1 MQQLQSSW
9 REQGSRSAPRRLQ
22 SLSDGYFRAK
32 SVAVEEELPAHRWH
46 DSEEI
51 SSWHEALLDA
61 LGYTDR
67 QRADIPVDA
76 NTLYVPVLSQVTR
89 YNKPWLAIAETPF
102 TLPDSSLKDGRPSE
116 DPLELEPLFDQQAM
130 PR

>member
-1 MQQLQSSW
+1 MPLDTCVQNVGEYYSSHYLDSTFARDMQQLQSSW

-61 LGYTDR
+61 L
-67 QRADIPVDA
+67 DI
-76 NTLYVPVLSQVTR
+76 
-89 YNKPWLAIAETPF
+89 LAE
-102 TLPDSSLKDGRPSE
+102 K
-116 DPLELEPLFDQQAM
+116 
-130 PR
+130 